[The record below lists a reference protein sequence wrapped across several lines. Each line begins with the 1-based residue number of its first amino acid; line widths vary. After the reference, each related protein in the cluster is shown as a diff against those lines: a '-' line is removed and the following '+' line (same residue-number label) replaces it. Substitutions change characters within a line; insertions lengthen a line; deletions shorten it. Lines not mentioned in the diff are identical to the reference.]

1 MTEDMHQ
8 EDEILGKAYDAR
20 LMARVLR
27 YLRPYRKLL
36 AIAFALLMLQ
46 TGAQLLGPYI
56 TKIAI
61 DRYIAEKDLG
71 GLDTMALAYVGVV
84 IFGFLVLFAQTYATQ
99 YIGQRAMHDL
109 RRDIFSHLQKM
120 DMAYFDRNAV
130 GRLMTRTINDVETL
144 NELFSTGVVGLLSD
158 VSIVFGIAAMML
170 WLDWRLA
177 LVCLAAFPVILYISR
192 FYRRR
197 AREVYRES
205 RLILGR
211 LNAGLQ
217 ENIAGAATVQAFGQE
232 AKMYGRFREI
242 NLRYRDVLLRSIR
255 YNAVFFPVIELFS
268 ALSIGLLLWYG
279 GQQILAGAIQAGVL
293 VAFIQYIQRMYQPI
307 RDLAEKYNIMQAA
320 MASSERIFAL
330 LDTSEAVKNPAQPKR
345 VDSFSGAIEFK
356 DVWLSYRPGEPVLRG
371 ISFRVAPG
379 EKVALVGATGGG
391 KTSIISALCR
401 FYDVERGAI
410 LVDGIDVREWDKQE
424 LRRHLGLVLQDVFL
438 FSGDIAANITLGD
451 PRIGAER
458 MADAAR
464 RAHIAPYIDKLPNR
478 YRHEVQERGS
488 TLSQGQRQLLSFARA
503 LAFDPRILILDE
515 ATSSVDTQ
523 TEMLI
528 QIALD
533 ELLKNRTA
541 LIIAHRLS
549 TIQHADRILVIHK
562 GEIWEQ
568 GTHDELRAKGGLYAR
583 LYDLQYR
590 FQERDE
596 AAAAPLLKEIEGLA
610 AEAPRSPSS
619 KDL

>member
-1 MTEDMHQ
+1 VISDLHQ
-8 EDEILGKAYDAR
+8 EEEILGKAYDAR
-20 LMARVLR
+20 LMGRMLR
-27 YLRPYRKLL
+27 YLRPYWKLL
-36 AIAFALLMLQ
+36 AVSLTFLMLQ
-46 TGAQLLGPYI
+46 TGTQLLGPYI

-61 DRYIAEKDLG
+61 DRYIAQQDLS
-71 GLDTMALAYVGVV
+71 GLDQMALAYLGVV
-84 IFGFLVLFAQTYATQ
+84 VLGFIVLFVQTYTTQ
-99 YIGQRAMHDL
+99 YTGQRAMHDL
-109 RRDIFSHLQKM
+109 RMDIFSHLQKQ
-120 DMAYFDRNAV
+120 DLAYFDRNPV

-144 NELFSTGVVGLLSD
+144 NELFSTGVVGLLGD
-158 VSIVFGIAAMML
+158 VSMVFGVAAMML

-217 ENIAGAATVQAFGQE
+217 ENIAGVATIQAFGQE
-232 AKMYGRFREI
+232 AKMYRRFQDV
-242 NLRYRDVLLRSIR
+242 NFRYRDVLLRSIR
-255 YNAVFFPVIELFS
+255 YNALFFPAIELFS
-268 ALSIGLLLWYG
+268 ALSVGLLLWYG
-279 GQQILAGAIQAGVL
+279 AHQILAHAIQAGVL

-330 LDTSEAVKNPAQPKR
+330 LDTPETVRNPAQGKTIER
-345 VDSFSGAIEFK
+345 FTGAIEFK
-356 DVWLSYRPGEPVLRG
+356 DVWLSYNAGEPVLKG
-371 ISFRVAPG
+371 ISFRVSPG

-401 FYDVERGAI
+401 FYDVERGAV

-438 FSGDIAANITLGD
+438 FSGDIANNISLGD
-451 PRIGAER
+451 PRIGER
-458 MADAAR
+458 QILEAAQ
-464 RAHIAPYIDKLPNR
+464 RAHIAPFIDKLPHG
-478 YRHEVQERGS
+478 YREAVQERGS

-503 LAFDPRILILDE
+503 LAFDPKILILDE
-515 ATSSVDTQ
+515 ATSSVDTE

-528 QIALD
+528 QVALD
-533 ELLKNRTA
+533 ELLRERTA

-549 TIQHADRILVIHK
+549 TIKHADRILLIHK
-562 GEIWEQ
+562 GEIREQ
-568 GTHDELRAKGGLYAR
+568 GNHDELLAKAGLYAR
-583 LYDLQYR
+583 LYD
-590 FQERDE
+590 FQFRVPGRQGRSENS
-596 AAAAPLLKEIEGLA
+596 AAGL
-610 AEAPRSPSS
+610 RG
-619 KDL
+619 L

>member
-1 MTEDMHQ
+1 VNDEIQQ
-8 EDEILGKAYDAR
+8 EDEILGKVYDAR
-20 LMARVLR
+20 LMARMLR
-27 YLRPYRKLL
+27 YLRPYWKLL
-36 AIAFALLMLQ
+36 AVSFVFLMLQ
-46 TGAQLLGPYI
+46 TGTQLLGPYI

-61 DRYIAEKDLG
+61 DRYIATKDLA
-71 GLDTMALAYVGVV
+71 GLDFMALAYLGVV
-84 IFGFLVLFAQTYATQ
+84 VVGFVVLFIQTYTTQ

-109 RRDIFSHLQKM
+109 RMHIFSHLQKQ

-158 VSIVFGIAAMML
+158 VSTVLGIAVIML
-170 WLDWRLA
+170 WLDWQLA
-177 LVCLAAFPVILYISR
+177 LLCLTAFPIILYVSR

-217 ENIAGAATVQAFGQE
+217 ENIAGVATIQAFGQE
-232 AKMYGRFREI
+232 AKMYRRFQEI
-242 NLRYRDVLLRSIR
+242 NFQYRDVLLRSIR

-279 GQQILAGAIQAGVL
+279 GNMIMANAIQAGVL
-293 VAFIQYIQRMYQPI
+293 VAFIQYLQRMYQPI

-330 LDTSEAVKNPAQPKR
+330 LDTPETIKNPAQPQR
-345 VDSFSGAIEFK
+345 VEGFMGEIEFK

-371 ISFRVAPG
+371 ISFRVRPG
-379 EKVALVGATGGG
+379 EKVALVGATGSG

-401 FYDVERGAI
+401 FYDVEGGAI
-410 LVDGIDVREWDKQE
+410 LVDGVDVRQWNKQE

-438 FSGDIAANITLGD
+438 FSGDIADNITLGD
-451 PRIGAER
+451 RRIGDER
-458 MADAAR
+458 LWEAAR
-464 RAHIAPYIDKLPNR
+464 RAHIAPFIEKLPKR
-478 YRHEVQERGS
+478 YHEEVQERGS

-503 LAFDPRILILDE
+503 LAFDPKVLILDE

-528 QIALD
+528 QEALD

-549 TIQHADRILVIHK
+549 TIQHTDRILVIHK

-568 GTHDELRAKGGLYAR
+568 GSHHELRARGGLYAR
-583 LYDLQYR
+583 LYELQYG
-590 FQERDE
+590 FQQRDGTGSDS
-596 AAAAPLLKEIEGLA
+596 AAPT
-610 AEAPRSPSS
+610 
-619 KDL
+619 

>member
-1 MTEDMHQ
+1 VNDEIQQ

-20 LMARVLR
+20 LMARILR
-27 YLRPYRKLL
+27 YLRPYWKLL
-36 AIAFALLMLQ
+36 AVSFFFLMLQ

-61 DRYIAEKDLG
+61 DRYIAAKDLA
-71 GLDTMALAYVGVV
+71 GLDLMALAYLGVV
-84 IFGFLVLFAQTYATQ
+84 LFGFIVLFIQTYTTQ
-99 YIGQRAMHDL
+99 YTGQRAMHDL
-109 RRDIFSHLQKM
+109 RMDIFSHLQKQ

-158 VSIVFGIAAMML
+158 VSIVFGIAAIML
-170 WLDWRLA
+170 WLDWQLA
-177 LVCLAAFPVILYISR
+177 LVCLAAFPVILYASR

-217 ENIAGAATVQAFGQE
+217 ENIAGVATIQAFGQE
-232 AKMYGRFREI
+232 VKMYRRFQDI
-242 NLRYRDVLLRSIR
+242 NFHYRDVLLRSIR
-255 YNAVFFPVIELFS
+255 YNALFFPVIELFS
-268 ALSIGLLLWYG
+268 ALSVGLLLWYG
-279 GQQILAGAIQAGVL
+279 GQQILTDAVQAGVL

-307 RDLAEKYNIMQAA
+307 RDLVEKYNILQAA

-330 LDTSEAVKNPAQPKR
+330 LDTPETIKNPAQPKT
-345 VDSFSGAIEFK
+345 VQNFSGEIEFK

-371 ISFRVAPG
+371 ISFTVRPG

-410 LVDGIDVREWDKQE
+410 LVDGIDIREWNKQE
-424 LRRHLGLVLQDVFL
+424 LRRHMGLVLQDVFL
-438 FSGDIAANITLGD
+438 FSGDIAANISLGD
-451 PRIGAER
+451 RRIGEER
-458 MADAAR
+458 ILEAAR
-464 RAHIAPYIDKLPNR
+464 RAHIAPFIEKLPNR
-478 YRHEVQERGS
+478 YQEEVQERGS

-503 LAFDPRILILDE
+503 LAFDPKILILDE

-523 TEMLI
+523 TELLI
-528 QIALD
+528 QEALD
-533 ELLKNRTA
+533 ELLRNRTA
-541 LIIAHRLS
+541 LIVAHRLS

-568 GTHDELRAKGGLYAR
+568 GSHDQLRAQGGLYAR
-583 LYDLQYR
+583 LYDLQYG
-590 FQERDE
+590 FQERDRGGV
-596 AAAAPLLKEIEGLA
+596 AA
-610 AEAPRSPSS
+610 SVVT
-619 KDL
+619 

>member
-1 MTEDMHQ
+1 MSQ
-8 EDEILGKAYDAR
+8 ELHHEEEILGKAYDAR
-20 LMARVLR
+20 LMARILR
-27 YLRPYRKLL
+27 YLRPYWKLL
-36 AIAFALLMLQ
+36 AISFVFLMLQ
-46 TGAQLLGPYI
+46 TGSQLLGPYI
-56 TKIAI
+56 TKVAI
-61 DRYIAEKDLG
+61 DRYIAQHDVH
-71 GLDTMALAYVGVV
+71 GLDLMALAYLGVV
-84 IFGFLVLFAQTYATQ
+84 CFGFVVLFIQTYTTE
-99 YIGQRAMHDL
+99 YTGQRAMHDL
-109 RRDIFSHLQKM
+109 RMEVFSHLQEQ
-120 DMAYFDRNAV
+120 DLAYFDRNAV
-130 GRLMTRTINDVETL
+130 GRLLTRTINDVETL
-144 NELFSTGVVGLLSD
+144 NELFSTGVVGLLGD

-177 LVCLAAFPVILYISR
+177 LVCLAAFPVILYASR

-217 ENIAGAATVQAFGQE
+217 ENIAGVATVQAFGQE
-232 AKMYGRFREI
+232 EKMYQRFKEI
-242 NLRYRDVLLRSIR
+242 NLSYRDVLLRSIR
-255 YNAVFFPVIELFS
+255 YNALFFPVIEIFS

-279 GQQILAGAIQAGVL
+279 GRQILSSAVQAGVI
-293 VAFIQYIQRMYQPI
+293 VAFVQYVQRMYQPI

-330 LDTSEAVKNPAQPKR
+330 LDTAETIKNPPQPKKSDR
-345 VDSFSGAIEFK
+345 FAGEIEFK
-356 DVWLSYRPGEPVLRG
+356 DVWLSYRPGEPVLKN
-371 ISFRVAPG
+371 ISFRVRAG

-410 LVDGIDVREWDKQE
+410 LVDGIDVRQWNKQE

-438 FSGDIAANITLGD
+438 FSGDIATNITLGD
-451 PRIGAER
+451 QRIGEVQ
-458 MADAAR
+458 MLDAAR
-464 RAHIAPYIDKLPNR
+464 RVQIAPFIERLPLG
-478 YRHEVQERGS
+478 YHEEVQERGS

-503 LAFDPRILILDE
+503 LAFDPEILIFDE

-523 TEMLI
+523 TEALI
-528 QIALD
+528 QEALE

-549 TIQHADRILVIHK
+549 TIKHADRILVVHK
-562 GEIWEQ
+562 GEIWEE
-568 GTHDELRAKGGLYAR
+568 GSHNELLAQGGLYAR

-590 FQERDE
+590 FQDRDGRI
-596 AAAAPLLKEIEGLA
+596 ADAVSIT
-610 AEAPRSPSS
+610 
-619 KDL
+619 

>member
-1 MTEDMHQ
+1 VNDEIQQ
-8 EDEILGKAYDAR
+8 EDEILGKGYDGR
-20 LMARVLR
+20 LMARMLR
-27 YLRPYRKLL
+27 YLRPYWKFL
-36 AIAFALLMLQ
+36 AVAFFFLMVQ
-46 TGAQLLGPYI
+46 TGTQLLGPYI

-61 DRYIAEKDLG
+61 DRYIAAKDLA
-71 GLDTMALAYVGVV
+71 GLDFMAMAYVAVV
-84 IFGFLVLFAQTYATQ
+84 VLGFIVLFIQTYTTQ
-99 YIGQRAMHDL
+99 YTGQRAMHDL
-109 RRDIFSHLQKM
+109 RMDIFSHLQKQ

-158 VSIVFGIAAMML
+158 VSTVFGIAVIML

-177 LVCLAAFPVILYISR
+177 LLCLAAFPVILYASR

-217 ENIAGAATVQAFGQE
+217 ENIAGVATIQAFGQE
-232 AKMYGRFREI
+232 ARMYGRFREI
-242 NLRYRDVLLRSIR
+242 NYHYRDVLLRSIR

-279 GQQILAGAIQAGVL
+279 GNLVMANAIQAGVL

-330 LDTSEAVKNPAQPKR
+330 LDTPETIKNPAQAKKAENFAG
-345 VDSFSGAIEFK
+345 DIEFK

-371 ISFRVAPG
+371 VSFKVRPG

-391 KTSIISALCR
+391 KTSIIAALCR

-424 LRRHLGLVLQDVFL
+424 LRRHMGLVLQDVFL
-438 FSGDIAANITLGD
+438 FSGDIANNITLGD
-451 PRIGAER
+451 QRIGEEQLLE
-458 MADAAR
+458 AAQ
-464 RAHIAPYIDKLPNR
+464 RAHIAPFIEKLPNR
-478 YRHEVQERGS
+478 YHEEVQERGS

-503 LAFDPRILILDE
+503 LAFDPKILILDE

-523 TEMLI
+523 TEVLI
-528 QIALD
+528 QEALN

-568 GTHDELRAKGGLYAR
+568 GSHEELRDLGGLYAR
-583 LYDLQYR
+583 LYDLQYG
-590 FQERDE
+590 FQER
-596 AAAAPLLKEIEGLA
+596 AARVADSVATT
-610 AEAPRSPSS
+610 
-619 KDL
+619 